1 MNPSPWYAT
10 WFDTPYYHMLYRHRD
25 ETEARSFLT
34 ELVHTAGLTKDCSVL
49 DLACGRGRH
58 AITLHQLG
66 FDVTGYDLSA
76 SSIAFAKQ
84 WEQPGLRFA
93 VQDMLLPYA
102 KEQFDVVMNL
112 FTSFGY
118 FETEEEHALAIQHMA
133 HALKPGGRVILDFM
147 NAQKVMD
154 GLVPEEVVEVGEI
167 EFHITRHAD
176 GNSIV
181 KRISFEHLGQLYQFE
196 ERVRAFLL
204 EDFTSFFEQ
213 AGLLTTHIWGSASGT
228 TFDSHQSARLIIIAH
243 KP

>member
-1 MNPSPWYAT
+1 MNKTPWYAT
-10 WFDTPYYHMLYRHRD
+10 WFDTPFYHMLYRHRD
-25 ETEARSFLT
+25 ETEARQFLS
-34 ELVHTAGLTKDCSVL
+34 ELVKTAGLNHGSKVL

-76 SSIAFAKQ
+76 SSIAFAQQ

-102 KEQFDVVMNL
+102 EDQFQVIMNL

-118 FETEEEHALAIQHMA
+118 FGTEEEHALAIANMA
-133 HALKPGGRVILDFM
+133 RALQSGGKVILDFM

-154 GLVPEEVVEVGEI
+154 GLVPEEVIAVGDV
-167 EFHITRHAD
+167 EFHITRRLEDRH
-176 GNSIV
+176 IV
-181 KRISFEHLGQLYQFE
+181 KSIQFEHLGQFYHFE
-196 ERVRAFLL
+196 ERVLAFLL
-204 EDFTSFFEQ
+204 ADFRTFFEN
-213 AGLLTTHIWGSASGT
+213 AGLRVVNVWGDAEGR
-228 TFDSHQSARLIIIAH
+228 TFDSHQSPRLILIAQ